1 MHVRLAFATAS
12 VLLFACNTAESPEGL
27 DSSARLEPAGSGLVQ
42 NFVAPLRG
50 EEEVPPVDT
59 KGTGLAKFQHRVGSG
74 QLQYKLISANIV
86 GVTQAHIH
94 CGSPGVIGPIVVFLF
109 GFDPAG
115 VDPNGIL
122 AQGTITPGDVIPLP
136 DSAECPGG
144 IADFE
149 DLIDRLQAGGAY
161 ANVHTL
167 VNPVG
172 EIRGHIDHGNGV
184 D

>member
-1 MHVRLAFATAS
+1 MRAAVVLTTAS
-12 VLLFACNTAESPEGL
+12 ALLLACSGAESPHGL
-27 DSSARLEPAGSGLVQ
+27 DSGGELGLAGSGPVK

-59 KGTGLAKFQHRVGSG
+59 KGTGLAKFQLREGSDE
-74 QLQYKLISANIV
+74 LDYKLIAANIV

-94 CGSPGVIGPIVVFLF
+94 CGSPGVNGPIVVFLF

-115 VDPNGIL
+115 VAPHGIL

-136 DSAECPGG
+136 DSPECPGG
-144 IADFE
+144 IANFE
-149 DLIDRLQAGGAY
+149 ELIERLQAGGAY

-167 VNPVG
+167 VNPGG

>member
-1 MHVRLAFATAS
+1 MRRVSLFATAFT
-12 VLLFACNTAESPEGL
+12 VLLACTDSDYPL
-27 DSSARLEPAGSGLVQ
+27 DSSAELVLTGSGPVA
-42 NFVAPLRG
+42 NFVTPLKGR
-50 EEEVPPVDT
+50 EEVPPVDT
-59 KGTGLAKFQHRVGSG
+59 KATGLAKFQLSKDGT
-74 QLQYKLISANIV
+74 QLDYKLIASNIE

-109 GFDPAG
+109 GFDPVG

-136 DSAECPGG
+136 DSVECPGG

-149 DLIDRLQAGGAY
+149 ELIERLETGGAY
-161 ANVHTL
+161 VNVHTF
-167 VNPVG
+167 VNPGG

-184 D
+184 E

>member
-1 MHVRLAFATAS
+1 MRAAAILSVAS
-12 VLLFACNTAESPEGL
+12 SLLLACNTAESPEGL
-27 DSSARLEPAGSGLVQ
+27 DSSARLEPAGSGPVQ

-74 QLQYKLISANIV
+74 ELGYKLISANIV

-94 CGSPGVIGPIVVFLF
+94 CGSPGVVGPIVVFLF
-109 GFDPAG
+109 GFDAAG

-136 DSAECPGG
+136 DSPECPGG

-149 DLIDRLQAGGAY
+149 DLIQRLQAGGAY
-161 ANVHTL
+161 VNVHTL
-167 VNPVG
+167 VNPGG

>member
-1 MHVRLAFATAS
+1 MRAAVVLTTAS
-12 VLLFACNTAESPEGL
+12 ALLMACTGVESPEGL
-27 DSSARLEPAGSGLVQ
+27 DSSGELRLAGPVD

-50 EEEVPPVDT
+50 AEEVPPVDT
-59 KGTGLAKFQHRVGSG
+59 QGTGLAKFQHREGSEE
-74 QLQYKLISANIV
+74 LQYKLIAANIV

-94 CGSPGVIGPIVVFLF
+94 CGSPGVNGPIVVFLF
-109 GFDPAG
+109 GFDAAG

-122 AQGTITPGDVIPLP
+122 AQGTITPGDVLPLP
-136 DSAECPGG
+136 DSPACPGG

-149 DLIDRLQAGGAY
+149 ELIERLEAGGAY

-167 VNPVG
+167 VNPGG